1 MALHAQRERLEPLEE
16 QEGVQRG
23 ERRAGITQ
31 KDRADPR
38 YKRRGAGRLGE
49 AEAVVARARLGQAG
63 EFSAFRPV
71 EPAAVHNHAADR
83 GAMAADELRRG
94 MDDDVRAVLD
104 RPQQVWCG
112 KGRIDDERDAVP
124 VRGGCGGFN
133 VDQRRVRIA
142 DRLDKDSARPVVDGV
157 FKGVFRGRIDKG
169 GGDAVLRE
177 RVREQ
182 VVRAAVD
189 GFGGDDV
196 VARLREVEEGVGDR
210 RRTGGYAERCGAAF
224 ERRDAFFK
232 NLDRRVRQAAVDVAG
247 VGKAEARGGVRGIL
261 KHIGGRLVDRHG
273 ARAGGGV
280 RLLLTGV
287 ELDGFKT
294 EVVVCIAHGQSLF
307 QKINFG
313 FAADGPRNAA
323 PARIRP
329 FLKLCRSI
337 LKKSLPMRL
346 CLPA

>member
-1 MALHAQRERLEPLEE
+1 M
-16 QEGVQRG
+16 
-23 ERRAGITQ
+23 
-31 KDRADPR
+31 
-38 YKRRGAGRLGE
+38 
-49 AEAVVARARLGQAG
+49 
-63 EFSAFRPV
+63 
-71 EPAAVHNHAADR
+71 
-83 GAMAADELRRG
+83 
-94 MDDDVRAVLD
+94 
-104 RPQQVWCG
+104 
-112 KGRIDDERDAVP
+112 
-124 VRGGCGGFN
+124 
-133 VDQRRVRIA
+133 
-142 DRLDKDSARPVVDGV
+142 
-157 FKGVFRGRIDKG
+157 
-169 GGDAVLRE
+169 
-177 RVREQ
+177 REQ
-182 VVRAAVD
+182 IVRAAVD

-280 RLLLTGV
+280 RLFLTGV
-287 ELDGFKT
+287 ELDGFKS